1 MLDVELQ
8 VIKIDYCI
16 NEERTNRNY
25 LIKKL
30 ELMESS
36 CYKLLFVEI
45 TSGRRMSK
53 PEPEIYLDKQV
64 LQLKLIPFVG
74 MDVRASGSNVIQVKS
89 CLLGVLWSN

>member
-1 MLDVELQ
+1 MG
-8 VIKIDYCI
+8 
-16 NEERTNRNY
+16 
-25 LIKKL
+25 
-30 ELMESS
+30 SS

-45 TSGRRMSK
+45 TSRRWMSK